1 MWTIL
6 LTTWRQG
13 GCLRLE
19 LRTKRFKSWIE
30 TRKAEHHHKSSAQE
44 MDGTSSDQEPR
55 QFPAKD
61 TCPTSRRQNLHT
73 EKHILQYIYIY
84 MSSNII
90 CRYMLHLQNI
100 FDILRYITYIYHIS
114 NKFQQHQY
122 VKDCPC
128 VWPPSSCRSF
138 SRCSW
143 CCLSKGRNLRSE
155 GYGEMTWLN
164 WDLWGYQL

>member
-61 TCPTSRRQNLHT
+61 TSPTSRRQNLHT

-84 MSSNII
+84 IWVVISYVDI
-90 CRYMLHLQNI
+90 CYI
-100 FDILRYITYIYHIS
+100 YEIYSTYSDILHTYIIYQINSNNIS
-114 NKFQQHQY
+114 MSRIVPASDLPALAGVSLVAPDAVSARAVTCDLK
-122 VKDCPC
+122 VMGR
-128 VWPPSSCRSF
+128 WP
-138 SRCSW
+138 
-143 CCLSKGRNLRSE
+143 G
-155 GYGEMTWLN
+155 
-164 WDLWGYQL
+164 